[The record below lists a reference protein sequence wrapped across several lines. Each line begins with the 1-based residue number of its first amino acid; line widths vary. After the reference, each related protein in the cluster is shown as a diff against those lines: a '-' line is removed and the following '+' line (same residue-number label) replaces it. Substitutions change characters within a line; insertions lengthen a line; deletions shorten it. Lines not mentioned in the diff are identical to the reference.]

1 MTPLPTAFLA
11 TPLAHRGLHDRRKGV
26 IENSRSAVAAAVD
39 AGYGVEIDLQLSA
52 DGEAMVFHDY
62 HLDRLTAASGPVA
75 QVSAA
80 DLGRLTLTDGGV
92 YDNLGVNPL
101 MRLQRNDLQYA
112 LVSDG
117 GKPFAI
123 SADPTESGTIV
134 LKEAIGILMEQV
146 RGLQFQRM
154 ALAHKAGE
162 GPRPMWFSIDSSEG
176 EIHPG
181 DAQFA
186 SMISTNLTRLSA
198 VEMDVL
204 TRHSGALCQAR
215 IEKYAPE
222 LIG

>member
-1 MTPLPTAFLA
+1 MAITFYDLCGKDGARFSP
-11 TPLAHRGLHDRRKGV
+11 
-26 IENSRSAVAAAVD
+26 
-39 AGYGVEIDLQLSA
+39 YGW
-52 DGEAMVFHDY
+52 
-62 HLDRLTAASGPVA
+62 RT
-75 QVSAA
+75 
-80 DLGRLTLTDGGV
+80 
-92 YDNLGVNPL
+92 
-101 MRLQRNDLQYA
+101 
-112 LVSDG
+112 
-117 GKPFAI
+117 
-123 SADPTESGTIV
+123 
-134 LKEAIGILMEQV
+134 
-146 RGLQFQRM
+146 RM